1 MAKLNGQFQFQG
13 KVGNLVGCLGP
24 FGYYIRQ
31 LPAATAKAPTPAQ
44 LAVRQRMKIVI
55 AFLSPLRAVI
65 YQGFCGPGRLN
76 KTAAFNKATSHALSH
91 AVSGTYPDLAI
102 APEGVRLSR
111 GSLQGLFN
119 PACVL
124 LDGQIR
130 LTWAN
135 AGSVFTAHDDDV
147 VSLLVYNPK
156 AGTAQLAEGLREDG
170 VAKLSVAD
178 EPPGSRLLVY
188 AYVCSRHGK
197 RYSDSQFLGEFVV
210 KGGDHEQ

>member
-1 MAKLNGQFQFQG
+1 MAKLSGQFQFQG
-13 KVGNLVGCLGP
+13 KVGNLVGCRGP

-44 LAVRQRMKIVI
+44 LAVRQRMKIVV
-55 AFLSPLRAVI
+55 AFLAPLRSAI

-76 KTAAFNKATSHALSH
+76 KTAAFNRATSHALNH
-91 AVSGTYPDLAI
+91 AVRGTYPDLAI
-102 APEGVRLSR
+102 APEGVLLSR
-111 GSLQGLFN
+111 GPLAGLFN

-124 LDGQIR
+124 LDGRIR

-147 VSLLVYNPK
+147 VSLLIYNPQ
-156 AGTAQLAEGLREDG
+156 AGTAQLTEGPRE
-170 VAKLSVAD
+170 ACTATLSVAD
-178 EPPGSRLLVY
+178 EPPGSRLLAY
-188 AYVCSRHGK
+188 AYACSRQGK

-210 KGGDHEQ
+210 EGGDDDA